1 VQRFIRTDAAS
12 RRCEFHLLDF
22 NQETLAYARQCLD
35 RAAVEAGN
43 RHTVNY
49 IHKSINELLKDA
61 ARGARGR
68 EGEPPVASADLI
80 YCAGLFDYLSD
91 KVCRQLLQLFY
102 NWVAPDGL
110 VVATN
115 VHPRN
120 DVRYFL
126 EHLLEW
132 NLIYRDEAQML
143 ELAPA
148 AGEKV
153 VYGDATG
160 LNVFVEIRKPEFP
173 NG

>member
-1 VQRFIRTDAAS
+1 M
-12 RRCEFHLLDF
+12 DF
-22 NQETLAYARQCLD
+22 NVETLAYAKRCLEQ
-35 RAAVEAGN
+35 AARESGRKPAIVY
-43 RHTVNY
+43 V
-49 IHKSINELLKDA
+49 HKSINELLKDA

-68 EGEPPVASADLI
+68 EGGPPVVSADLT

-91 KVCRQLLQLFY
+91 KVCKQLLQLFHG
-102 NWVAPDGL
+102 WAAPGGL

-143 ELAPA
+143 ELSPGV
-148 AGEKV
+148 GETSV
-153 VYGDATG
+153 NADSTG
-160 LNVFVEIRKPEFP
+160 LNVFVEIRKAQST
-173 NG
+173 G